1 MWDTRPVPLV
11 VHLPSELADDIEE
24 VRDRDPEFL
33 GRAIQYALA
42 RRIIFD
48 ELKNS
53 MDLGT
58 GSGGGGVPA
67 PQH

>member
-53 MDLGT
+53 MEIGP
-58 GSGGGGVPA
+58 GAEGGGLSASLG
-67 PQH
+67 